1 MNNFFKKPLDK
12 SPNLWYII
20 YKMNEELNWNE
31 FEEQTQRLLDAV
43 CVGIKVPTDEE
54 AEEAKDIQQGDSLIL

>member
-1 MNNFFKKPLDK
+1 MD
-12 SPNLWYII
+12 
-20 YKMNEELNWNE
+20 EELNWNE